1 MKHSLSVEENETCK
15 DEKQEKTQMQNGIIY
30 APRATEADLR
40 PRISIISY
48 KALSHLIRTVASE
61 YQSRANIEIS
71 DLVLD
76 NALTMGYELERDS
89 STDVIISAGANAAI
103 LRSSLSLPVVTIKLT
118 GYDVL
123 LALLKARRYAERV
136 GIVTFREPIP
146 EIEQIKEMLRIE
158 VSQRTYTTV
167 DDASECFRALTDAG
181 FKVIVGSSLVVDL
194 AERAGI
200 TGILVYTPAS
210 VKQAIEDAI
219 EIARVQR
226 LEAQR
231 YEQLNGVLRH
241 LHEAVLAVN
250 TKEQVIA
257 INPLMERLI
266 DKSADEM
273 LGYRFRDV
281 MTELNLGAV
290 LEGSAEETGEV
301 VQINGRT
308 YVANRIAI
316 REHGNISGALLT
328 IQEADAIQKADSNIR
343 TQRRIPQ
350 LAARYRFQQILGSSA
365 VFQRALRAAER
376 YARTSSTI
384 LITGESG
391 TGKELFAQAIHN
403 ASKRSANPFVAINCA
418 AFPESLLES
427 ELFGYEEGA
436 FTGSRKGGKPGLF
449 ETAHTGTIFLDEIGD
464 MPLSLQTRLLR
475 VLQEKEVVRLGSTR
489 PVPID
494 VRVIAATH
502 RVLADLVEQTR
513 FRSDLYYRL
522 NILRLHLPP
531 LRERPEDTPLL
542 ALQLLHA
549 SLRRL
554 GSSLPADQVLAPLMP
569 ALRSYGWPGN
579 VRELENITERMAV
592 LLSEYSYPSMIDY
605 GAIQDEVPELFL
617 RPETIG
623 RNEIPAL
630 QSAILDDAA
639 VLDAIRR
646 AGGNRKTAAR
656 LLGVSRSTLWRRMRL
671 LTDPM
676 PDTESEIAHMTGSDV
691 LP

>member
-1 MKHSLSVEENETCK
+1 
-15 DEKQEKTQMQNGIIY
+15 MQKGIVY
-30 APRATEADLR
+30 ASRAAAADAQ
-40 PRISIISY
+40 PSIRVISY
-48 KALSHLIRTVASE
+48 TGLSRLIHAVVPE
-61 YQSRANIEIS
+61 YEARAHIEIS
-71 DLVLD
+71 DVVFD
-76 NALTMGYELERDS
+76 NAVAMGHELERDG

-103 LRSSLSLPVVTIKLT
+103 LRSTLSLPVVTIKPS

-146 EIEQIKEMLRIE
+146 EIEQVKEMLRIE

-167 DDASECFRALTDAG
+167 DDVAECFRALADAG

-200 TGILVYTPAS
+200 KGILVYTPAS

-241 LHEAVLAVN
+241 LHEAVLAVDAR
-250 TKEQVIA
+250 EQVIA

-266 DKSADEM
+266 DKAADEV
-273 LGYRFRDV
+273 LGHRLQDV

-290 LEGSAEETGEV
+290 LEGHAQETGEV
-301 VQINGRT
+301 VLIKGQT
-308 YVANRIAI
+308 YAANRIAI
-316 REHGNISGALLT
+316 REHGKISGALLT
-328 IQEADAIQKADSNIR
+328 LQDADTIRKADGNIR
-343 TQRRIPQ
+343 TQQRVRQ
-350 LAARYRFQQILGSSA
+350 FAARYRFQQILGSSPA
-365 VFQRALRAAER
+365 FQRALRAAER
-376 YARTSSTI
+376 YARTDSTI

-403 ASKRSANPFVAINCA
+403 ANQRRGHPFVAINCA
-418 AFPESLLES
+418 ALPESLLES

-436 FTGSRKGGKPGLF
+436 FTGSRKGGRPGLF

-475 VLQEKEVVRLGSTR
+475 VLQEKEVVRLGGAR
-489 PVPID
+489 PVPVD

-502 RVLADLVEQTR
+502 RDLADLVEQGK

-531 LRERPEDTPLL
+531 LRERPEDVPPL

-569 ALRSYGWPGN
+569 VLRSYAWPGN
-579 VRELENITERMAV
+579 VRELENIAERIAAM
-592 LLSEYSYPSMIDY
+592 LCEYGCPSTIDY
-605 GAIQDEVPELFL
+605 GVISDELPELFP
-617 RPETIG
+617 RPETIA
-623 RNEIPAL
+623 RDESADLPAT
-630 QSAILDDAA
+630 ALDDAA
-639 VLDAIRR
+639 VLGAITR
-646 AGGNRKTAAR
+646 AGGNRQAAAQ
-656 LLGVSRSTLWRRMRL
+656 LLGVSRTTLWRRMRL
-671 LTDPM
+671 LTDPIRE
-676 PDTESEIAHMTGSDV
+676 TERETPH
-691 LP
+691 L

>member
-1 MKHSLSVEENETCK
+1 MQKGIVYASRAAEADAQPRIRVISYTGLSRLIHAVAPEYE
-15 DEKQEKTQMQNGIIY
+15 
-30 APRATEADLR
+30 PRA
-40 PRISIISY
+40 
-48 KALSHLIRTVASE
+48 H
-61 YQSRANIEIS
+61 IEIS
-71 DLVLD
+71 DVVFD
-76 NALTMGYELERDS
+76 NAVTMGHELERDG
-89 STDVIISAGANAAI
+89 STDVIVSAGANAAI
-103 LRSSLSLPVVTIKLT
+103 LRSTLSLPVVTIKPT
-118 GYDVL
+118 GYDIL
-123 LALLKARRYAERV
+123 LALLKARRYAEQV

-146 EIEQIKEMLRIE
+146 EIEQVKEMLRIE

-167 DDASECFRALTDAG
+167 DDVAECFRALADAG

-200 TGILVYTPAS
+200 KGILVYTPAS

-241 LHEAVLAVN
+241 LHEAVLAVDA
-250 TKEQVIA
+250 KERVIA

-266 DKSADEM
+266 EKPADEM
-273 LGYRFRDV
+273 LGHRLRDV

-290 LEGSAEETGEV
+290 LEGGAPETGEV
-301 VQINGRT
+301 VLIKGQT

-316 REHGNISGALLT
+316 REHGDISGALLT
-328 IQEADAIQKADSNIR
+328 LQDADAIQRADSNIR
-343 TQRRIPQ
+343 TQQRVRQ
-350 LAARYRFQQILGSSA
+350 LAARYRFEQILGDSA
-365 VFQRALRAAER
+365 AFQRALRAAER
-376 YARTSSTI
+376 YARTNSTI

-403 ASKRSANPFVAINCA
+403 ANQRRGNPFVAINCA
-418 AFPESLLES
+418 ALPESLLES

-475 VLQEKEVVRLGSTR
+475 VLQEKEVVRLGGAR
-489 PVPID
+489 PVPVD

-502 RVLADLVEQTR
+502 RDLADLVEQGK

-531 LRERPEDTPLL
+531 LRERPEDIPPL

-569 ALRSYGWPGN
+569 ILRSYGWPGN
-579 VRELENITERMAV
+579 VRELENITERMAAM
-592 LLSEYSYPSMIDY
+592 LCEYGRPSAIDY
-605 GAIQDEVPELFL
+605 RVINDELPELFP
-617 RPETIG
+617 RPGTIA
-623 RNEIPAL
+623 RNE
-630 QSAILDDAA
+630 SADLTATALDDAT
-639 VLDAIRR
+639 VLGALTR
-646 AGGNRKTAAR
+646 AGGNRQVAAQ
-656 LLGVSRSTLWRRMRL
+656 LLGVSRTTLWRRMRL
-671 LTDPM
+671 LSDPV
-676 PDTESEIAHMTGSDV
+676 PTTERETSY
-691 LP
+691 L

>member
-1 MKHSLSVEENETCK
+1 MRK
-15 DEKQEKTQMQNGIIY
+15 GIIY
-30 APRATEADLR
+30 ASRTADADTR
-40 PRISIISY
+40 PRIRVISY
-48 KALSHLIRTVASE
+48 TGLSRIVRAVAPE
-61 YQSRANIEIS
+61 YEPRAHIEIS
-71 DLVLD
+71 DLVFD
-76 NALTMGYELERDS
+76 NALAMGHELERDG
-89 STDVIISAGANAAI
+89 STDVIISAGANGVI
-103 LRSSLSLPVVTIKLT
+103 LRSALSLPVVMIKPT

-123 LALLKARRYAERV
+123 LALLKARCYAERI

-146 EIEQIKEMLRIE
+146 EIEQIKEILRME

-167 DDASECFRALTDAG
+167 DDIAGCFRALADAG

-194 AERAGI
+194 AKRAGI

-219 EIARVQR
+219 EIARVRR

-241 LHEAVLAVN
+241 LHEAVLAVD

-273 LGYRFRDV
+273 LGHRLRDV
-281 MTELNLGAV
+281 MTEINLGAV
-290 LEGSAEETGEV
+290 LEGRAEESGEV
-301 VQINGRT
+301 VQINGQT
-308 YVANRIAI
+308 CVANRIAI

-328 IQEADAIQKADSNIR
+328 LQDADAIQRADSSIR
-343 TQRRIPQ
+343 TQRRVRQ
-350 LAARYRFQQILGSSA
+350 LTARYRFEQILGNSA
-365 VFQRALRAAER
+365 AFQRVMLAAER

-403 ASKRSANPFVAINCA
+403 ASQRRANPFVAINCA

-436 FTGSRKGGKPGLF
+436 FTGSRRGGKSGLF

-475 VLQEKEVVRLGSTR
+475 VLQEREIVRLGGTR
-489 PVPID
+489 QVPVD
-494 VRVIAATH
+494 MRVIAATH
-502 RVLADLVEQTR
+502 GVLADLVEQGK

-531 LRERPEDTPLL
+531 LRERPEDIPPL

-569 ALRSYGWPGN
+569 VLRAYGWPGN
-579 VRELENITERMAV
+579 VRELENIMERMAV
-592 LLSEYSYPSMIDY
+592 ILCECSCPSTIDY
-605 GAIQDEVPELFL
+605 EAISDELIELFP
-617 RPETIG
+617 RPETIA
-623 RNEIPAL
+623 RDESADQPATT
-630 QSAILDDAA
+630 LDDAA
-639 VLDAIRR
+639 VLDAIKRTR
-646 AGGNRKTAAR
+646 GNRQAAAR
-656 LLGVSRSTLWRRMRL
+656 LLGISRTTLWRRMRL
-671 LTDPM
+671 LTEPV
-676 PDTESEIAHMTGSDV
+676 PEAGREIPYTTSPDV